1 MGRSLLGGLSSSSS
15 AQFQK
20 DLVDHGS
27 SKKQKTTP
35 KITSVSLDH
44 FKRNKQQHEV
54 EDEFNYEND
63 VDVGDG
69 EDDINYE
76 NDDGENT
83 NDPPMKGNTL
93 TR

>member
-1 MGRSLLGGLSSSSS
+1 MGRSPLGGLSNSSS

-20 DLVDHGS
+20 DLVGHGS

-35 KITSVSLDH
+35 TIPSVSLDH
-44 FKRNKQQHEV
+44 FKRNKQQLEV
-54 EDEFNYEND
+54 EDDINYEND

-69 EDDINYE
+69 EGDINYE

-83 NDPPMKGNTL
+83 NDPPMKGYVY
-93 TR
+93 